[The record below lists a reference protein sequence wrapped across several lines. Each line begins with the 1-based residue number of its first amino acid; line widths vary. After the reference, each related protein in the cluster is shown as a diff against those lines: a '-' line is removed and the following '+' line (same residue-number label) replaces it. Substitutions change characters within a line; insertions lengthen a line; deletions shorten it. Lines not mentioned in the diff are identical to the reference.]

1 MRCNKPVDASNL
13 GQLNSDEMEGNLFC
27 HVVYLAGLA
36 SSNFFFVAFQSM
48 EKVSISDITSLPGDY
63 PRPMDSSFLGS
74 ESFASG
80 NEGEEMVYLNIFVTK
95 RRKSEWKDDIKKV
108 FK

>member
-13 GQLNSDEMEGNLFC
+13 GQLNSDEMEANLFC
-27 HVVYLAGLA
+27 HVVYFAGLA
-36 SSNFFFVAFQSM
+36 LSKFFFVVFQSM

-63 PRPMDSSFLGS
+63 PRPMDSLFWEVKAS
-74 ESFASG
+74 SG